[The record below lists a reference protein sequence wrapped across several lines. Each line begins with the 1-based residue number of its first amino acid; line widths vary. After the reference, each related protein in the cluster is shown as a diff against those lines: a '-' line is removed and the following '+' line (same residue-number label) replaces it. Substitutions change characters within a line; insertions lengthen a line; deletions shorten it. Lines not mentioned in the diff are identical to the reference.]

1 MRYSNPKNPAR
12 LLSPATSS
20 ACSKPSFPSASS
32 APALSMNLWGRR
44 CIEISAEGRKQEA
57 VELKNNLSIFYEF
70 LKDKAFIL
78 LSLIILPE
86 KKEDKMLKL
95 KQYEKELIKVV
106 DKLPEDK
113 VIEVIDFAKFLK
125 SQNPGTSKSQ
135 IDESSLILQQRSLGK
150 IWDSPEEDIY
160 DL

>member
-1 MRYSNPKNPAR
+1 M
-12 LLSPATSS
+12 
-20 ACSKPSFPSASS
+20 
-32 APALSMNLWGRR
+32 
-44 CIEISAEGRKQEA
+44 
-57 VELKNNLSIFYEF
+57 
-70 LKDKAFIL
+70 
-78 LSLIILPE
+78 SLIILTE

-95 KQYEKELIKVV
+95 RQYEKELIKVV

-125 SQNPGTSKSQ
+125 NQHSGTSKSQ
-135 IDESSLILQQRSLGK
+135 IDKSSLLLQQRSLGK